1 MEGAEPWT
9 VDRFFE
15 GSGAARV
22 IYGAAE
28 RMASGMG
35 PMTVRV
41 SKSQVSFRR
50 RRGFAFVWR
59 PGMYIK
65 SDVPVVLSLA
75 LPHEIPSPRFKETAH
90 PAPGIWMH
98 HLELLDSSQL
108 DGEVEQWMRQAYE
121 AAG

>member
-1 MEGAEPWT
+1 MEGGEPWT

-15 GSGAARV
+15 GSGTARG
-22 IYGAAE
+22 IYDAAE
-28 RMASGMG
+28 RMASGIG

-41 SKSQVSFRR
+41 SRSQVSFRR
-50 RRGFAFVWR
+50 RRGFAYLWR
-59 PGMYIK
+59 PGMYVR

-75 LPHEIPSPRFKETAH
+75 LPYEIASPRFKETAH
-90 PAPGIWMH
+90 PARGIWMH

>member
-1 MEGAEPWT
+1 MEGTEPWT

-15 GSGAARV
+15 GAAARD
-22 IYGAAE
+22 IYDAAE

-50 RRGFAFVWR
+50 RRGFAYLWR
-59 PGMYIK
+59 PGMYVR

-75 LPHEIPSPRFKETAH
+75 LPRQIASPRFKETAH

-98 HLELLDSSQL
+98 HLELMDSSQL
-108 DGEVEQWMRQAYE
+108 DGEVEQWLRQAYE

>member
-1 MEGAEPWT
+1 
-9 VDRFFE
+9 
-15 GSGAARV
+15 
-22 IYGAAE
+22 
-28 RMASGMG
+28 
-35 PMTVRV
+35 MTVRV
-41 SKSQVSFRR
+41 SKSQVAFRR
-50 RRGFAFVWR
+50 RRGFAFLWR

-75 LPHEIPSPRFKETAH
+75 LPQEIPSLRFKETAH

-98 HLELLDSSQL
+98 HLELVDSSQL

>member
-1 MEGAEPWT
+1 VEGGEPWT

-15 GSGAARV
+15 GSDAAGV

-28 RMASGMG
+28 RMASGIG

-50 RRGFAFVWR
+50 RRGFAFLWR
-59 PGMYIK
+59 PGMYIR

-75 LPHEIPSPRFKETAH
+75 LPYEIGSPRFKETAH

>member
-1 MEGAEPWT
+1 MEGGEPWT
-9 VDRFFE
+9 VDRFFK
-15 GSGAARV
+15 GSDAAGV

-28 RMASGMG
+28 RMASGIG

-90 PAPGIWMH
+90 PAPEIWMH